1 MYHVI
6 IIGIIAIILYFLTF
20 TGYKFGVITKKAHRD
35 FWNTIL
41 LITFFIAASAGIF
54 LALQSNYKWD
64 IRGVEKILNW
74 HVDFG
79 IALSFTAL
87 VHLTWHLGYYK
98 KLLKSSQE
106 KDNTNDSPQGSILTA
121 GNFRIMLM
129 LLGYMSGT
137 VQVIFLREILN
148 LSGGY
153 EVAAGAVFACWIIV
167 SALGVKL
174 AGKGRST
181 NTLTLTAILPLA
193 SIISLVIY
201 IILSKILIKEGVTP
215 GIIYTLIITG
225 ISLIPFCFLSG
236 YLFVRLS
243 YHAKRE
249 TSLLPGNS
257 FAVETTGSMLAGILV
272 TVLTGNILGNYQIFI
287 ISILVYYI
295 ILLIT
300 GKFRFYRLLTV
311 IASLCMVAVIIFKPD
326 TYIRNILLS
335 SVKVIKSIDSKYGN
349 IAVSEYEGEKSIF
362 YDHRLID
369 YEQDAKEREEDIHY
383 AMVQQDNPEDILIIS
398 GGIDKHI
405 QEVLKYS
412 SVKSITYLE
421 RDPELI
427 ACTRDTT
434 IKYSGAEVMVVND
447 DAFSYIRRSTGKFDV
462 IISLLSKPDNI
473 VTNRFY
479 TQEYFRY
486 LKEILNSD
494 GIFMLK
500 AGTSSS
506 YISEEESGFLS
517 TIYNSLKGVFSYILP
532 IKGES
537 VYLLCS
543 DEKLKTDIPE
553 LINERGVEN
562 TYVNSYY
569 LNNEIIK
576 FNSEQVSAVID
587 SSLQK
592 NILDKPVAVF
602 YSQKHHLEKTGDSR
616 LFIILIICLLLL
628 IPFFTGN
635 NSGRTMYST
644 SLNLAGTEIMALILI
659 QSTAGN
665 FYQLAGLLIAV
676 VMGGLAIGSSSR
688 LNMSIRLVDMISALL
703 GLLAV
708 LFALLSHSV
717 LTMRNVNIPVIIS
730 LLIVLIPAIM
740 AGYYYRRKT
749 EGGNNSGIISG
760 IYFAD
765 LCGAALG
772 FMIIAGILVPLY
784 GIKMTFYILAFINFA
799 SYITN
804 RVISGIRKLI
814 QQKT

>member
-6 IIGIIAIILYFLTF
+6 IIGIISIILYFLTL
-20 TGYKFGVITKKAHRD
+20 TGYKFGVIRKKDHIA

-41 LITFFIAASAGIF
+41 LITFCATASAGIF
-54 LALQSNYKWD
+54 LALHSNYKWD
-64 IRGVEKILNW
+64 VKGVEKILNW

-79 IALSFTAL
+79 IAMSFTAIIHFTWN
-87 VHLTWHLGYYK
+87 VRYYRSVFKGSKGKDKAYDTPRGSSLTGR
-98 KLLKSSQE
+98 S
-106 KDNTNDSPQGSILTA
+106 
-121 GNFRIMLM
+121 FRVMLI
-129 LLGYMSGT
+129 LLGYISGT
-137 VQVIFLREILN
+137 VQIIFLREILN

-153 EVAAGAVFACWIIV
+153 EIAAGTVFACWILV
-167 SALGVKL
+167 SALGAKL
-174 AGKGRST
+174 AGKVRNT
-181 NTLTLTAILPLA
+181 NTVTLIAILPLA
-193 SIISLVIY
+193 SIFSLIIY
-201 IILSKILIKEGVTP
+201 IILSKILIEEGVTP
-215 GIIYTLIITG
+215 GIIYTLIITL

-243 YHAKRE
+243 YYANRE

-257 FAVETTGSMLAGILV
+257 FAIETTGSMIAGMLV
-272 TVLTGNILGNYQIFI
+272 TLLSGNILGNFQILI
-287 ISILVYYI
+287 AAILVYYI
-295 ILLIT
+295 IFLLT
-300 GKFRFYRLLTV
+300 GRSRFRRLLAI
-311 IASLCMVAVIIFKPD
+311 IASFCVVAVIIFKPD

-335 SVKVIKSIDSKYGN
+335 SVKVINSIDSKYGN
-349 IAVSEYEGEKSIF
+349 IALSEYKGEESVF
-362 YDHRLID
+362 YNHRLID
-369 YEQDAKEREEDIHY
+369 YEQDEKQREEDIHY
-383 AMVQQDNPEDILIIS
+383 AMVQNDKPEDILIIS

-405 QEVLKYS
+405 QEVLKYG

-434 IKYSGAEVMVVND
+434 IEYPQADVTIVND
-447 DAFSYIRRSTGKFDV
+447 DAFRYIRRSKSKFDV
-462 IISLLSKPDNI
+462 IISLLPEPDNI
-473 VTNRFY
+473 VTNRFF
-479 TQEYFRY
+479 THEYFLD

-506 YISEEESGFLS
+506 YISEQESGFLS
-517 TIYNSLKGVFSYILP
+517 TIYNSLNGVFSYILP

-537 VYLLCS
+537 FYLLCS
-543 DEKLKTDIPE
+543 DVRLKTAIPE
-553 LINERGVEN
+553 LISERSIEN

-576 FNSEQVSAVID
+576 FNSEQASAVID

-592 NILDKPVAVF
+592 NLLDKPVAVF
-602 YSQKHHLEKTGDSR
+602 YNQKHQLEKTGSSR
-616 LFIILIICLLLL
+616 LIVIVIICLLLL
-628 IPFFTGN
+628 VPFFTGD
-635 NSGRTMYST
+635 NSARTMYST

-676 VMGGLAIGSSSR
+676 AMGGLAIGSSSK
-688 LNMSIRLVDMISALL
+688 LNIGMKLIDMMSALL

-708 LFALLSHSV
+708 LFALLSPSI
-717 LTMRNVNIPVIIS
+717 LTIRNVSIPVIIS
-730 LLIVLIPAIM
+730 LLLVIIPAVI

-749 EGGNNSGIISG
+749 ESGNSSSIISG

-772 FMIIAGILVPLY
+772 FMVIAGILVPMY

-804 RVISGIRKLI
+804 QVIIGTRKLI
-814 QQKT
+814 QYVT